1 MVSVMKKLTMF
12 NVIMMAEIVVQILIW
27 LIMASVMMRQTIL
40 SVIMMVETVVD
51 LIFPKVTMPFSLKN
65 VEAQMIMGGTLRT
78 LNSRVRGSNP
88 ITGSIY

>member
-1 MVSVMKKLTMF
+1 
-12 NVIMMAEIVVQILIW
+12 
-27 LIMASVMMRQTIL
+27 
-40 SVIMMVETVVD
+40 MMVETVVD